1 MVHFPSQLRGINQP
15 RKSATKRV
23 PKEDGFEQNYY
34 AFEKN
39 HCVDI
44 FSGFVYLD
52 QASHVLDVSDINAV

>member
-1 MVHFPSQLRGINQP
+1 M
-15 RKSATKRV
+15 
-23 PKEDGFEQNYY
+23 PKQDGFEQNYY